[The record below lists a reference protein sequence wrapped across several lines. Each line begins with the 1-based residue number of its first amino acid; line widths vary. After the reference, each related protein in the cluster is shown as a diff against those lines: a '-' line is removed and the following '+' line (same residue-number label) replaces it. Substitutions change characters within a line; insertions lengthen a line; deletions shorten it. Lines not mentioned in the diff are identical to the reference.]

1 MIAKLSGTLDSIGLE
16 GAVVDVGG
24 VGYLA
29 YCSARTLGRLPPPGG
44 AVRLLIET
52 HVREDH
58 IHLYGFADAAE
69 RDWFRRLLT
78 VQGVGARLALAILS
92 AVAPEALLLAIV
104 AQDKAVLAQAEGVGP
119 RLAAR
124 IVNELRDKAGGL
136 ALVPSSAS
144 VAAGDVV
151 AIDAGRGSAAA
162 ADAVSALV
170 NLGYRRAEAF
180 GAVAAA
186 ARRLGET
193 AALDAL
199 IRAGL
204 QELARQQGS
213 DAGVEGAAR

>member
-1 MIAKLSGTLDSIGLE
+1 MERGAMIAKLAGTVDSVGPD
-16 GAVVDVGG
+16 GAVIDVGG

-29 YCSARTLGRLPPPGG
+29 FCSTRTIGRLPPPGA
-44 AVRLLIET
+44 AVRLLIDT

-58 IHLYGFADAAE
+58 IHLYGFIDAAE
-69 RDWFRRLLT
+69 RDWFRLLTT
-78 VQGVGARLALAILS
+78 VQGVGARLALAVLS
-92 AVAPEALLLAIV
+92 AVTPEALLLAIL
-104 AQDKAVLAQAEGVGP
+104 AQDKAVLAQADGVGP

-124 IVNELRDKAGGL
+124 IVNELRDKVGGL
-136 ALVPSSAS
+136 ALAAAS
-144 VAAGDVV
+144 PAGGEGP
-151 AIDAGRGSAAA
+151 AIPDKGAA

-186 ARRLGET
+186 ARRLGDD

-204 QELARQQGS
+204 QELGQGQ
-213 DAGVEGAAR
+213 GLNQGALR

>member
-1 MIAKLSGTLDSIGLE
+1 MIARLTGTLDSVSPE
-16 GAVVDVGG
+16 GAVIDVGG

-29 YCSARTLGRLPPPGG
+29 FCSARTIGRLPSPGG

-69 RDWFRRLLT
+69 RDWFRLLVT

-92 AVAPEALLLAIV
+92 AVAPEALLLAIA
-104 AQDKAVLAQAEGVGP
+104 AQDKAVLAQADGVGP

-124 IVNELRDKAGGL
+124 IVNELRDKVGGL
-136 ALVPSSAS
+136 ALAPAT
-144 VAAGDVV
+144 AAGDVV
-151 AIDAGRGSAAA
+151 AIAGGRDGGAA

-186 ARRLGET
+186 SRRLGEA

-204 QELARQQGS
+204 QELARRQGL
-213 DAGVEGAAR
+213 DTGVEQGAAQ

>member
-1 MIAKLSGTLDSIGLE
+1 MIARLTGTLDAVGPE

-29 YCSARTLGRLPPPGG
+29 FCSARTIGRLPPPGG
-44 AVRLLIET
+44 AVRLFIET

-69 RDWFRRLLT
+69 RDWFRLLVT

-92 AVAPEALLLAIV
+92 AAAPEALLLAIV
-104 AQDKAVLAQAEGVGP
+104 AQDKAVLSQADGVGP

-124 IVNELRDKAGGL
+124 IVNELRDKVGGL
-136 ALVPSSAS
+136 ALAPSSPAT
-144 VAAGDVV
+144 AAGEVV
-151 AIDAGRGSAAA
+151 AIAGAPGDRAAG
-162 ADAVSALV
+162 DAVSALV

-186 ARRLGET
+186 SRRLGKE

-204 QELARQQGS
+204 QELARRHGL
-213 DAGVEGAAR
+213 DAGLEGAAQ

>member
-1 MIAKLSGTLDSIGLE
+1 MIAKLAGTVDSVGPD
-16 GAVVDVGG
+16 GAVIDVGG

-29 YCSARTLGRLPPPGG
+29 FCSTRTIGRLPSPGG

-58 IHLYGFADAAE
+58 IHLYGFIDAAE
-69 RDWFRRLLT
+69 RDWFRLLTT

-92 AVAPEALLLAIV
+92 ALMPEALVLAIV
-104 AQDKAVLAQAEGVGP
+104 AQDKAMLTRAEGVGP

-124 IVNELRDKAGGL
+124 IVNELRDKVGGFAVAPAAPSAGESL
-136 ALVPSSAS
+136 ALAE
-144 VAAGDVV
+144 AG
-151 AIDAGRGSAAA
+151 AG

-186 ARRLGET
+186 ARRLGDG

-204 QELARQQGS
+204 QELGQG
-213 DAGVEGAAR
+213 AVR

>member
-1 MIAKLSGTLDSIGLE
+1 MIARLTGTLDSVGSD
-16 GAVVDVGG
+16 GVVIDVGG

-29 YCSARTLGRLPPPGG
+29 FCSARTIGRLPAPGG
-44 AVRLLIET
+44 AVRLFVET

-69 RDWFRRLLT
+69 RDWFRVLVT

-104 AQDKAVLAQAEGVGP
+104 AQDKAVLAQADGVGP

-124 IVNELRDKAGGL
+124 IVNELRDKVGGL
-136 ALVPSSAS
+136 ALAPTSPAL
-144 VAAGDVV
+144 AAGDVV
-151 AIDAGRGSAAA
+151 AAAGDRGNGAV

-186 ARRLGET
+186 SRRLGEA

-199 IRAGL
+199 IRSGL
-204 QELARQQGS
+204 QELARQQGL
-213 DAGVEGAAR
+213 DQGAAQ